1 MYRICL
7 IVFLVI
13 LSGNIFANG
22 STIASTSKIN
32 KENNSVLAEGTG
44 IRITIN
50 DYKIARLTLPEKLK
64 EIEKTAEG
72 KRELLDTLITRELV
86 LLDAKSE
93 GLNSLYDGFNMS
105 NELIKRVIVDDYLQ
119 RHGVRAK
126 NKTTDVVY
134 DKVKSDL
141 RTKYRIVVFDSVLN
155 QLN

>member
-7 IVFLVI
+7 VVFWVI
-13 LSGNIFANG
+13 LSGNSFAGG
-22 STIASTSKIN
+22 STIASTNKIN
-32 KENNSVLAEGTG
+32 KEDNSVLAEGTG

-50 DYKIARLTLPEKLK
+50 DYKIARLTLPERLK
-64 EIEKTAEG
+64 EIERTTEG

-93 GLNSLYDGFNMS
+93 GLNALYEGFNMS

-134 DKVKSDL
+134 EKIKADL
-141 RTKYRIVVFDSVLN
+141 RTKYRVVVFDSVLK